1 MLKVCGYWS
10 TVPQPLSILLFFSLP
25 YTLNMR
31 FGFSIWSWGVL
42 LGCLVLMALRLGMSS
57 QHSAVA
63 TVHLGEVALTPAAEA
78 ALWEPS
84 FVGPPIPPPPD
95 DLTRTIAAALSRG
108 DSIDRSLKHHRVPS
122 DQLEPLYQALYAILN
137 PAQVKPGDYYEIA
150 IDTSDV
156 IRRFCYTPHR
166 TPDRPIEVELRDGQF
181 VARQLQLPLERR
193 VERLE
198 VRIENN
204 LSNAISEAG
213 EGSALSDLVAD
224 DIFGAVI
231 DFQRDP
237 RRGDRLGIVFEKLY
251 LDERFVRY
259 GHVLLAQYEG
269 ERVTEVAVRYAPAE
283 GEDAYYNASGRSLGR
298 MFVLKPLGVNRIT
311 SHFNRQRFHPVL
323 KKQRPH
329 LGTDYGAPTGTLVW
343 TTARGEVA
351 YAGWK
356 GDYGKLVEIVHPN
369 GYRTRYAHLSKIL
382 VRKGQL
388 VQQKEII
395 GKVGATGLATG
406 PHLHYEIIKDGHH
419 INPEHINRGSVVP
432 SLADDLLP
440 DFVRKRD
447 ALLHALSLGSR
458 HLAFHTGP
466 LTSTL
471 P

>member
-1 MLKVCGYWS
+1 
-10 TVPQPLSILLFFSLP
+10 
-25 YTLNMR
+25 
-31 FGFSIWSWGVL
+31 
-42 LGCLVLMALRLGMSS
+42 MALRLGMSS

-63 TVHLGEVALTPAAEA
+63 VVQLGEVALTPAAEA
-78 ALWEPS
+78 AVWELP

-95 DLTRTIAAALSRG
+95 DPTRTIAAVLSRG

-122 DQLEPLYQALYAILN
+122 DQMESLYQALYAILN
-137 PAQVKPGDYYEIA
+137 PSQVKPGDYYEVA

-237 RRGDRLGIVFEKLY
+237 RRGDRLGVVFEKLY

-259 GHVLLAQYEG
+259 GHVLLARYEG
-269 ERVTEVAVRYAPAE
+269 ERVTELAVRYAPAE

-311 SHFNRQRFHPVL
+311 SRFNRQRFHPVL

-356 GDYGKLVEIVHPN
+356 GGYGKLVEIVHPN

-388 VQQKEII
+388 VRQKEII

-447 ALLHALSLGSR
+447 ALLHALSLGSH
-458 HLAFHTGP
+458 HLAFHTGS

>member
-1 MLKVCGYWS
+1 
-10 TVPQPLSILLFFSLP
+10 
-25 YTLNMR
+25 MR
-31 FGFSIWSWGVL
+31 FGFVLWFWGVL
-42 LGCLVLMALRLGMSS
+42 LGCFALMALRLGMSS
-57 QHSAVA
+57 QHSTTAAAQFGGVD
-63 TVHLGEVALTPAAEA
+63 LTLAAEA
-78 ALWEPS
+78 AVWELP
-84 FVGPPIPPPPD
+84 FVGAPIPLPPEDPM
-95 DLTRTIAAALSRG
+95 RTIAAALRHG
-108 DSIDRSLKHHRVPS
+108 DSIDRSLKHHHVPS
-122 DQLEPLYQALYAILN
+122 HQLKRLYEALYAVFD

-150 IDTSDV
+150 IDSSDV
-156 IRRFCYTPHR
+156 IRRFRYTPLR
-166 TPDRPIEVELRDGQF
+166 TPDRPIEAELREGEF

-204 LSNAISEAG
+204 LSNAISKAG
-213 EGSALSDLVAD
+213 EGSTLSDVIVD

-251 LDERFVRY
+251 LAERFVRY
-259 GHVLLAQYEG
+259 GHILLACYEG
-269 ERVTEVAVRYAPAE
+269 ERVTELAVRYAPAA
-283 GEDAYYNASGRSLGR
+283 GEDAYYNASGHSLGR

-311 SHFNRQRFHPVL
+311 SHFNRRRFHPVL

-343 TTARGEVA
+343 TTARGQVA
-351 YAGWK
+351 YAGRK
-356 GDYGKLVEIVHPN
+356 GGYGKLVEIVHPN

-382 VRKGQL
+382 VREGQL

-406 PHLHYEIIKDGHH
+406 PHLHYEIIKNGHH

-432 SLADDLLP
+432 TLADDLLP

-447 ALLHALSLGSR
+447 ALLQALSLGPR
-458 HLAFHTGP
+458 HLAFRNGP

>member
-1 MLKVCGYWS
+1 
-10 TVPQPLSILLFFSLP
+10 
-25 YTLNMR
+25 MR

-269 ERVTEVAVRYAPAE
+269 ERVTEVAVLYAPVE

>member
-1 MLKVCGYWS
+1 
-10 TVPQPLSILLFFSLP
+10 
-25 YTLNMR
+25 MR
-31 FGFSIWSWGVL
+31 FRFAIWFWSVL
-42 LGCLVLMALRLGMSS
+42 LGCLALMALRLGMSS
-57 QHSAVA
+57 QHSTTAA
-63 TVHLGEVALTPAAEA
+63 AQLRGVALTPAAEA
-78 ALWEPS
+78 AVWELP
-84 FVGPPIPPPPD
+84 FVGPLIPPPPD

-213 EGSALSDLVAD
+213 EGSALSDLIAD

-259 GHVLLAQYEG
+259 GHVLLARYEG
-269 ERVTEVAVRYAPAE
+269 ERVTELAVRYAPAE

-311 SHFNRQRFHPVL
+311 SHFSRQRFHPIL

-343 TTARGEVA
+343 TTARGQVA
-351 YAGWK
+351 HAGRK
-356 GDYGKLVEIVHPN
+356 GGYGKLVEIVHSN

-382 VRKGQL
+382 VREGQL

-395 GKVGATGLATG
+395 GKVGATGLATA

-447 ALLHALSLGSR
+447 ALLHALSFGSR

>member
-1 MLKVCGYWS
+1 
-10 TVPQPLSILLFFSLP
+10 
-25 YTLNMR
+25 
-31 FGFSIWSWGVL
+31 
-42 LGCLVLMALRLGMSS
+42 MALRLGMSA
-57 QHSAVA
+57 QHSTTTAVQLAEVAFVPAAAA
-63 TVHLGEVALTPAAEA
+63 TV
-78 ALWEPS
+78 WEPP
-84 FVGPPIPPPPD
+84 FVGSPIPPPD
-95 DLTRTIAAALSRG
+95 DPTRTITAELRPG
-108 DSIDRSLKHHRVPS
+108 DSLDRSLKQYRVPS
-122 DQLEPLYQALYAILN
+122 SQLERLYEALDTVFELR
-137 PAQVKPGDYYEIA
+137 QVKPGDYYEIA
-150 IDTSDV
+150 IDTSDA

-166 TPDRPIEVELRDGQF
+166 TPDRPIEVKLHDGQF

-204 LSNAISEAG
+204 LSNAISAAG
-213 EGSALSDLVAD
+213 EGNALSDVLAD
-224 DIFGAVI
+224 DVFGAVI

-237 RRGDRLGIVFEKLY
+237 RRGDRLGVVFEKLY
-251 LDERFVRY
+251 IDEHFVRY
-259 GHVLLAQYEG
+259 GDVLLAHYEG
-269 ERVTEVAVRYAPAE
+269 ERVTELAVRYAPAE

-356 GDYGKLVEIVHPN
+356 GGYGKLVEIVHPN
-369 GYRTRYAHLSKIL
+369 GYRTRYAHLSKIS

-388 VQQKEII
+388 VRQKEII

-406 PHLHYEIIKDGHH
+406 PHLHYEIIKKGHH
-419 INPEHINRGSVVP
+419 INPEHINTGSVIP
-432 SLADDLLP
+432 TLADDLLP

-458 HLAFHTGP
+458 HLAFHTDP

>member
-1 MLKVCGYWS
+1 
-10 TVPQPLSILLFFSLP
+10 
-25 YTLNMR
+25 
-31 FGFSIWSWGVL
+31 
-42 LGCLVLMALRLGMSS
+42 MALRLGMSS
-57 QHSAVA
+57 QHSTTAA
-63 TVHLGEVALTPAAEA
+63 AQFGGVALTPAAA
-78 ALWEPS
+78 AAVWELP

-108 DSIDRSLKHHRVPS
+108 DSIDRSLKHHHVPS

-137 PAQVKPGDYYEIA
+137 PSQVKPGDYYEVV

-198 VRIENN
+198 VRIEDN
-204 LSNAISEAG
+204 LSNAISEVG
-213 EGSALSDLVAD
+213 EGCALSDLIAD

-259 GHVLLAQYEG
+259 GHILLARYEG
-269 ERVTEVAVRYAPAE
+269 ERVTELAVRYAATE

-311 SHFNRQRFHPVL
+311 SRFNRQRFHPIL

-343 TTARGEVA
+343 TTARGQVA
-351 YAGWK
+351 FAGWK
-356 GDYGKLVEIVHPN
+356 GGYGKLVEIVHPN

-382 VRKGQL
+382 VHKGQL
-388 VQQKEII
+388 VEQKEII
-395 GKVGATGLATG
+395 GKVGTTGLSTAS
-406 PHLHYEIIKDGHH
+406 HLHYEIIKDGHH
-419 INPEHINRGSVVP
+419 INPELINEGHTVP
-432 SLADDLLP
+432 TLADDLLP
-440 DFVRKRD
+440 DFVHQRD
-447 ALLHALSLGSR
+447 ALLHVLELGPRTWRYASS
-458 HLAFHTGP
+458 
-466 LTSTL
+466 LTSAPL
-471 P
+471 

>member
-1 MLKVCGYWS
+1 
-10 TVPQPLSILLFFSLP
+10 
-25 YTLNMR
+25 MR
-31 FGFSIWSWGVL
+31 FGFAIWFWGIL
-42 LGCLVLMALRLGMSS
+42 LGCFALMALRLGMSS
-57 QHSAVA
+57 QYSTTAA
-63 TVHLGEVALTPAAEA
+63 AQSGGVALTPAAEA
-78 ALWEPS
+78 AVWELP
-84 FVGPPIPPPPD
+84 FVGPPIPSPPD
-95 DLTRTIAAALSRG
+95 DLTRTIAGALSRG
-108 DSIDRSLKHHRVPS
+108 DSIDRSLKRHHVS
-122 DQLEPLYQALYAILN
+122 SGQLKRLYEALYAVFD
-137 PAQVKPGDYYEIA
+137 PAQVKPGDYYEVA
-150 IDTSDV
+150 IDSSDV
-156 IRRFCYTPHR
+156 IRRFRYTPHR

-198 VRIENN
+198 VSVEDNF
-204 LSNAISEAG
+204 SNALSEAG
-213 EGSALSDLVAD
+213 EGSALSDLIVD

-231 DFQRDP
+231 DFQSDP

-259 GHVLLAQYEG
+259 GHILLAQYEG
-269 ERVTEVAVRYAPAE
+269 ERVTELAVRYAPAE
-283 GEDAYYNASGRSLGR
+283 GEDAYYNASGQSLGR

-343 TTARGEVA
+343 TTARGQVA

-356 GDYGKLVEIVHPN
+356 GGYGKLVEIVHSN

-388 VQQKEII
+388 VQQKDII

-406 PHLHYEIIKDGHH
+406 PHLHYEIIKNGHH
-419 INPEHINRGSVVP
+419 VNPEHINRGRAIP

-440 DFVRKRD
+440 DFVAKRD
-447 ALLHALSLGSR
+447 VLLRVLALGPH
-458 HLAFHTGP
+458 HLAFRSSP
-466 LTSTL
+466 LTSA
-471 P
+471 PP

>member
-1 MLKVCGYWS
+1 
-10 TVPQPLSILLFFSLP
+10 
-25 YTLNMR
+25 
-31 FGFSIWSWGVL
+31 
-42 LGCLVLMALRLGMSS
+42 MALRLGISS
-57 QHSAVA
+57 HHSAGTA
-63 TVHLGEVALTPAAEA
+63 AHFGEVALTPAAEA
-78 ALWEPS
+78 AVWELP
-84 FVGPPIPPPPD
+84 FVGPQIPPPTGD
-95 DLTRTIAAALSRG
+95 ATRTITDALSRG
-108 DSIDRSLKHHRVPS
+108 DSIARSLKHHVPS
-122 DQLEPLYQALYAILN
+122 DQLELLYQALYSIFS

-150 IDTSDV
+150 IDSSDV
-156 IRRFCYTPHR
+156 IRRFRYTPLR
-166 TPDRPIEVELRDGQF
+166 TPDRPIEVELREGQF
-181 VARQLQLPLERR
+181 VARQLQLALERR

-204 LSNAISEAG
+204 LSSAISKAG
-213 EGSALSDLVAD
+213 EGSTLSDVIAD

-251 LDERFVRY
+251 IDERFVRY
-259 GHVLLAQYEG
+259 GQVLLARYEG
-269 ERVTEVAVRYAPAE
+269 ERVTELAVRYAPTE
-283 GEDAYYNASGRSLGR
+283 GEDAYYNGSGHSLGR

-311 SHFNRQRFHPVL
+311 SHFSRQRFHPVL

-356 GDYGKLVEIVHPN
+356 GGYGKLVEIVHSN

-382 VRKGQL
+382 VRKGQF

-419 INPEHINRGSVVP
+419 INPEHINTGSAIP
-432 SLADDLLP
+432 SIADDMLAD
-440 DFVRKRD
+440 FVHKRD
-447 ALLHALSLGSR
+447 ALLHVLALGPR
-458 HLAFHTGP
+458 HLAFHRSP
-466 LTSTL
+466 LTSA
-471 P
+471 PP

>member
-1 MLKVCGYWS
+1 
-10 TVPQPLSILLFFSLP
+10 
-25 YTLNMR
+25 
-31 FGFSIWSWGVL
+31 
-42 LGCLVLMALRLGMSS
+42 MALRLGMSS
-57 QHSAVA
+57 QHSTTAA
-63 TVHLGEVALTPAAEA
+63 AQLGGVALTPAAEA
-78 ALWEPS
+78 AVSELP
-84 FVGPPIPPPPD
+84 FVGPPILPPPEDP
-95 DLTRTIAAALSRG
+95 TRTIAAALSHG
-108 DSIDRSLKHHRVPS
+108 DSIDRSLKHHHVPS

-137 PAQVKPGDYYEIA
+137 PAQVKPGDYYEVA

-156 IRRFCYTPHR
+156 IHRFCYTPHR

-181 VARQLQLPLERR
+181 VARQLQLPLKRR
-193 VERLE
+193 FERLE
-198 VRIENN
+198 VRIEDN

-213 EGSALSDLVAD
+213 EGSALSDLIAD

-259 GHVLLAQYEG
+259 GHVLLARYEG
-269 ERVTEVAVRYAPAE
+269 ERVTELAVRYAPTE

-343 TTARGEVA
+343 TTARGQVA

-356 GDYGKLVEIVHPN
+356 GGYGKLVEIFHPN

-419 INPEHINRGSVVP
+419 INPEHINTGSVIP
-432 SLADDLLP
+432 TLADDLLP

>member
-1 MLKVCGYWS
+1 
-10 TVPQPLSILLFFSLP
+10 
-25 YTLNMR
+25 MR
-31 FGFSIWSWGVL
+31 FGFSIRVWGIL
-42 LGCLVLMALRLGMSS
+42 LGCLALMALRLGMSS
-57 QHSAVA
+57 QHSTTAA
-63 TVHLGEVALTPAAEA
+63 AQLGRVALTPAAEA
-78 ALWEPS
+78 AVWELP

-108 DSIDRSLKHHRVPS
+108 DSIDRSLKHHHVPS

-137 PAQVKPGDYYEIA
+137 PAQVKPGDYYEVV

-198 VRIENN
+198 VRIEDN
-204 LSNAISEAG
+204 LSNAISEVG
-213 EGSALSDLVAD
+213 EGCALSDLIAD

-259 GHVLLAQYEG
+259 GHILLARYEG
-269 ERVTEVAVRYAPAE
+269 ERVTELAVRYAATE

-311 SHFNRQRFHPVL
+311 SRFNRQRFHPIL

-343 TTARGEVA
+343 TTARGQVA
-351 YAGWK
+351 FAGWK
-356 GDYGKLVEIVHPN
+356 GGYGKLVEIDHPN

-382 VRKGQL
+382 VHKGQL
-388 VQQKEII
+388 VEQKEII
-395 GKVGATGLATG
+395 GKVGTTGLSTAS
-406 PHLHYEIIKDGHH
+406 HLHYEIIKDGHH
-419 INPEHINRGSVVP
+419 INPELINEGHTVP
-432 SLADDLLP
+432 TLADDLLP
-440 DFVRKRD
+440 DFVHQRD
-447 ALLHALSLGSR
+447 ALLHVLELGPRTWRYASS
-458 HLAFHTGP
+458 
-466 LTSTL
+466 LTSAPL
-471 P
+471 

>member
-1 MLKVCGYWS
+1 
-10 TVPQPLSILLFFSLP
+10 
-25 YTLNMR
+25 
-31 FGFSIWSWGVL
+31 
-42 LGCLVLMALRLGMSS
+42 MALRLGMSS

-63 TVHLGEVALTPAAEA
+63 TVQLGEVALTPAAEA

-84 FVGPPIPPPPD
+84 FVGPLIPPPPD

-213 EGSALSDLVAD
+213 EGSALSDLIAD

-259 GHVLLAQYEG
+259 GHVLLARYEG
-269 ERVTEVAVRYAPAE
+269 ERVTELAVRYAPAE

-311 SHFNRQRFHPVL
+311 SHFSRQRFHPIL

-343 TTARGEVA
+343 TTARGQVA
-351 YAGWK
+351 HAGRK
-356 GDYGKLVEIVHPN
+356 GGYGKLVEIVHSN

-382 VRKGQL
+382 VREGQI

-395 GKVGATGLATG
+395 GKVGATGLATA

-447 ALLHALSLGSR
+447 ALLHALSFGSR

>member
-1 MLKVCGYWS
+1 
-10 TVPQPLSILLFFSLP
+10 
-25 YTLNMR
+25 MR
-31 FGFSIWSWGVL
+31 FGFAIWFWGVL
-42 LGCLVLMALRLGMSS
+42 LGCFALMALRLGMSS

-63 TVHLGEVALTPAAEA
+63 TVQLGEVALTPAAEA
-78 ALWEPS
+78 AVWEPS
-84 FVGPPIPPPPD
+84 FVGPPIPPPPED
-95 DLTRTIAAALSRG
+95 PTRTITAALSRG
-108 DSIDRSLKHHRVPS
+108 DSIDRSLKHHVPS
-122 DQLEPLYQALYAILN
+122 GQLELLYQALYSILN
-137 PAQVKPGDYYEIA
+137 PAQVKPGDYYEVT
-150 IDTSDV
+150 IDSSDV
-156 IRRFCYTPHR
+156 IRRFRYTPHR
-166 TPDRPIEVELRDGQF
+166 TPDRPIEVELREGQF
-181 VARQLQLPLERR
+181 VGRQLQLPLERR

-198 VRIENN
+198 MRIEDN

-213 EGSALSDLVAD
+213 EGSTLSDAIAD

-251 LDERFVRY
+251 IDERFVRY

-269 ERVTEVAVRYAPAE
+269 ERVTELAVRYAPTE
-283 GEDAYYNASGRSLGR
+283 GEDAYYNASGQSLGR
-298 MFVLKPLGVNRIT
+298 MFVLKPLGVNRVT

-343 TTARGEVA
+343 TTARGEVV

-356 GDYGKLVEIVHPN
+356 GGYGKLVEIVHPN

-388 VQQKEII
+388 VQQKDII

-419 INPEHINRGSVVP
+419 INPEHSNRSSVVP
-432 SLADDLLP
+432 SIADDLLP
-440 DFVRKRD
+440 DFVQKRD
-447 ALLHALSLGSR
+447 ALLDVLALSPR
-458 HLAFHTGP
+458 HLAFRSSP
-466 LTSTL
+466 LTSA
-471 P
+471 PP

>member
-1 MLKVCGYWS
+1 
-10 TVPQPLSILLFFSLP
+10 
-25 YTLNMR
+25 MR
-31 FGFSIWSWGVL
+31 FGFAIWFWGVL
-42 LGCLVLMALRLGMSS
+42 LGCFALMALRLGMSS
-57 QHSAVA
+57 QHSAV
-63 TVHLGEVALTPAAEA
+63 GEVAFAPAAEA
-78 ALWEPS
+78 VVWELP
-84 FVGPPIPPPPD
+84 FVGPPIPLPLD
-95 DLTRTIAAALSRG
+95 DPTRTIAAALSRG

-122 DQLEPLYQALYAILN
+122 DQLELLYQALYAILS
-137 PAQVKPGDYYEIA
+137 PAQVKPGDYYEVVV
-150 IDTSDV
+150 DSSDV
-156 IRRFCYTPHR
+156 IRRFRYTPIR

-181 VARQLQLPLERR
+181 VACQLQLPLERR

-198 VRIENN
+198 VRIADN
-204 LSNAISEAG
+204 LSNAISKAG
-213 EGSALSDLVAD
+213 ESSALSDVIAD

-251 LDERFVRY
+251 VDEHFVRY

-269 ERVTEVAVRYAPAE
+269 ERVTELAVRYAPTE

-311 SHFNRQRFHPVL
+311 SHFSRQRFHPVL

-356 GDYGKLVEIVHPN
+356 GGYGKLVEIVHPN
-369 GYRTRYAHLSKIL
+369 GYRTRYAHLSKIV

-419 INPEHINRGSVVP
+419 INPEHINRGSAIP
-432 SLADDLLP
+432 SIADDLLA
-440 DFVRKRD
+440 DFVHKRD
-447 ALLHALSLGSR
+447 ALLHVLSLGPR
-458 HLAFHTGP
+458 HLAFHSTSTP
-466 LTSTL
+466 LTSSL

>member
-1 MLKVCGYWS
+1 
-10 TVPQPLSILLFFSLP
+10 
-25 YTLNMR
+25 
-31 FGFSIWSWGVL
+31 
-42 LGCLVLMALRLGMSS
+42 MALRLGMPP
-57 QHSAVA
+57 
-63 TVHLGEVALTPAAEA
+63 TTEVARTPAPETAE
-78 ALWEPS
+78 PP
-84 FVGPPIPPPPD
+84 FVGPQTPP
-95 DLTRTIAAALSRG
+95 TRTIAAALSRG
-108 DSIDRSLKHHRVPS
+108 DSIDRSLKQHVPRE
-122 DQLEPLYQALYAILN
+122 QLKRLYEALYAVFD
-137 PAQVKPGDYYEIA
+137 PAQVKPGDYYEA
-150 IDTSDV
+150 VIDASDV
-156 IRRFCYTPHR
+156 MRRFRYTPLR
-166 TPDRPIEVELRDGQF
+166 TPDRPIEVELCEGEF

-198 VRIENN
+198 VHIENN
-204 LSNAISEAG
+204 LSNTIREAG
-213 EGSALSDLVAD
+213 EGSALSDLIAD

-251 LDERFVRY
+251 LGETFVRY
-259 GHVLLAQYEG
+259 GHVLLAQYAG
-269 ERVTEVAVRYAPAE
+269 ERVTELAVRYAATE
-283 GEDAYYNASGRSLGR
+283 GEEAYYNASGRSLGR

-311 SHFNRQRFHPVL
+311 SPFNRKRFHPIR
-323 KKQRPH
+323 KKQQPH

-343 TTARGEVA
+343 TTARGQVA

-356 GDYGKLVEIVHPN
+356 GGYGKLVEIVHPN

-406 PHLHYEIIKDGHH
+406 PHLHYEIIKNGRH
-419 INPEHINRGSVVP
+419 INPEHINTGSVIP
-432 SLADDLLP
+432 TLADDLLP
-440 DFVRKRD
+440 DFVQKRD

>member
-1 MLKVCGYWS
+1 
-10 TVPQPLSILLFFSLP
+10 
-25 YTLNMR
+25 
-31 FGFSIWSWGVL
+31 
-42 LGCLVLMALRLGMSS
+42 MALRLGMSS

-63 TVHLGEVALTPAAEA
+63 TVQLGEVALTPAAED

-84 FVGPPIPPPPD
+84 FVGPQIPPPPD
-95 DLTRTIAAALSRG
+95 DLTRTIAATLSRG

-122 DQLEPLYQALYAILN
+122 DQLELLYQALYAILN
-137 PAQVKPGDYYEIA
+137 PSQVKPGDYYEVV

-166 TPDRPIEVELRDGQF
+166 TPDRPIEVELRAGQF

-198 VRIENN
+198 VHIENN
-204 LSNAISEAG
+204 LSNAISKAG
-213 EGSALSDLVAD
+213 EGSALSDLIAD
-224 DIFGAVI
+224 DLFGAVI

-259 GHVLLAQYEG
+259 GQVLLARYEG
-269 ERVTEVAVRYAPAE
+269 ERVTELAVRYAPTE

-356 GDYGKLVEIVHPN
+356 GGYGKLVEIVHSN

-406 PHLHYEIIKDGHH
+406 SHLHYEIIKNGHH
-419 INPEHINRGSVVP
+419 INPEHINTGSVIP
-432 SLADDLLP
+432 TLADDLLP

-466 LTSTL
+466 LTPTL

>member
-1 MLKVCGYWS
+1 M
-10 TVPQPLSILLFFSLP
+10 T
-25 YTLNMR
+25 
-31 FGFSIWSWGVL
+31 
-42 LGCLVLMALRLGMSS
+42 LRLGMSS
-57 QHSAVA
+57 QHSTTAA
-63 TVHLGEVALTPAAEA
+63 AQLGEVALTPAAEA
-78 ALWEPS
+78 AVLELP
-84 FVGPPIPPPPD
+84 FVGPEIPPPPD
-95 DLTRTIAAALSRG
+95 DLTRTIAATLSRG

-122 DQLEPLYQALYAILN
+122 DQLELLYQALYAILN
-137 PAQVKPGDYYEIA
+137 PAQVKPGDYYEVA

-181 VARQLQLPLERR
+181 VARQLQLPLKRR

-198 VRIENN
+198 VCIENN

-213 EGSALSDLVAD
+213 EGSALSDLIAD

-259 GHVLLAQYEG
+259 GHILLARYEG
-269 ERVTEVAVRYAPAE
+269 ERVTELAVRYAPAE
-283 GEDAYYNASGRSLGR
+283 GEGAYYNASGRSLGR

-311 SHFNRQRFHPVL
+311 SPFNRQRFHPIL
-323 KKQRPH
+323 KEQRPH

-356 GDYGKLVEIVHPN
+356 GDYGKLVEIVHSN

-406 PHLHYEIIKDGHH
+406 PHLHYEIIKNGHH

-440 DFVRKRD
+440 DFVHKRD
-447 ALLHALSLGSR
+447 ALLHVLVLGLR
-458 HLAFHTGP
+458 PWHLASAP
-466 LTSTL
+466 
-471 P
+471 